1 MSVEFEDEQTEA
13 RVLYSRFMP
22 SNQLPKLVGWVIK
35 TGIVK
40 NENQA
45 NYFLIGLA
53 VVAFLVSVYFFI
65 SSQEPDPTPFSEASI
80 QNYINHYE
88 GTQK

>member
-1 MSVEFEDEQTEA
+1 MSVEFEDEQNEA

-35 TGIVK
+35 AGIVK

-53 VVAFLVSVYFFI
+53 VFAFLASFYFFGNLI
-65 SSQEPDPTPFSEASI
+65 TGNTQPNPQDFF
-80 QNYINHYE
+80 QNK
-88 GTQK
+88 T

>member
-1 MSVEFEDEQTEA
+1 MSVEFEDEQNEA

-35 TGIVK
+35 TGVVK
-40 NENQA
+40 NETQA

-53 VVAFLVSVYFFI
+53 FIALI
-65 SSQEPDPTPFSEASI
+65 SSFYFWGDLLIPEKRFQAPPVSSYTEQDATI
-80 QNYINHYE
+80 
-88 GTQK
+88 

>member
-1 MSVEFEDEQTEA
+1 MSVEFEEEQA
-13 RVLYSRFMP
+13 QSHVLYSRFMP

-35 TGIVK
+35 AGIVK

-53 VVAFLVSVYFFI
+53 VVAFLVSVYLFL
-65 SSQEPDPTPFSEASI
+65 SSKEPATTPFSEASI
-80 QNYINHYE
+80 QNYVNYHE
-88 GTQK
+88 STQK

>member
-35 TGIVK
+35 TGVVK
-40 NENQA
+40 NETQA
-45 NYFLIGLA
+45 NYFLIGIMF
-53 VVAFLVSVYFFI
+53 VFLLSSFYFWGNI
-65 SSQEPDPTPFSEASI
+65 LIPEKRVIGPTFEEIIENPSLLR
-80 QNYINHYE
+80 
-88 GTQK
+88 